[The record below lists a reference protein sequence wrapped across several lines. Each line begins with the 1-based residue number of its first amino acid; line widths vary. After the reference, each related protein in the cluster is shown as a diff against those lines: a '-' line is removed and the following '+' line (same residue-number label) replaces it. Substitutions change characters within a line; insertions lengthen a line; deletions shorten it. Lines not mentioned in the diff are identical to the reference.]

1 MTDLLRG
8 RVYRIDLGADI
19 GLTPFL
25 VVSNNRRNRGLGDA
39 LAVRLTTTDKVDLP
53 SIVPLRDLDAPLV
66 GRALCDRITVIYP
79 DEVQADLGAVSAQT
93 MRAVEEGLMH
103 ALGILR

>member
-19 GLTPFL
+19 GLKPFL
-25 VVSNNRRNRGLGDA
+25 VVSRDATIVVWVTCSRFGSRRRTRSTCPLSSPCA
-39 LAVRLTTTDKVDLP
+39 TSMHRWLA
-53 SIVPLRDLDAPLV
+53 
-66 GRALCDRITVIYP
+66 GALCDRITVIYP
-79 DEVQADLGAVSAQT
+79 DEIQADLGAVSAQT
-93 MRAVEEGLMH
+93 MRAVEEGLLH